1 MSTKNAI
8 KRPAR
13 RKTSKPEAPTSAK
26 KAAPVT
32 IKGLSKQAQLI
43 ELLQGDKAAS
53 TTDLATALGW
63 LPHTT
68 RAALTGL
75 RKKGHSIAKDK
86 VDGVTRYTI
95 AGADQS

>member
-1 MSTKNAI
+1 MSTKSTI

-13 RKTSKPEAPTSAK
+13 LKTSKPEEPLSAK
-26 KAAPVT
+26 KAALLT
-32 IKGLSKQAQLI
+32 TKGPSKQAQLI

-53 TTDLATALGW
+53 TTDLASALGW

-75 RKKGHSIAKDK
+75 RKKGHAVVSEK
-86 VDGVTRYTI
+86 VDGETRYRI
-95 AGADQS
+95 ERGA

>member
-1 MSTKNAI
+1 MTTKTI

-13 RKTSKPEAPTSAK
+13 RKTSKLDDQTSAK

-32 IKGLSKQAQLI
+32 TKGPSKQAQLI

-75 RKKGHSIAKDK
+75 RKKGHAVVSEK
-86 VDGVTRYTI
+86 VDGETRYRI
-95 AGADQS
+95 ERES

>member
-32 IKGLSKQAQLI
+32 TKGLSKQAQLI

-75 RKKGHSIAKDK
+75 RKKGHAVVSEK
-86 VDGVTRYTI
+86 VDGETRYRI
-95 AGADQS
+95 ERGS